1 MNIVLRELKA
11 NLRSLIAWC
20 AFIIFFLY
28 MGISKFQAFVSTG
41 QDITAMLESLPQG
54 LMEALQM
61 NAFNLTTI
69 TGYFGVMFSY
79 FALMAT
85 IFAVLLGNNIIA
97 KEEREKTVEFSLTLP
112 ITRSR
117 LVTGKIIAAL
127 INCIIFTL
135 VLWGA
140 SLFVARPYEPEAE
153 FYNFLTMMMLAA
165 FILELVFLA
174 IGVLLG
180 AALKDYK
187 RSGSISVFVLLTT
200 FFLSIVSELFDKL
213 DFIKYLSPFTYFD
226 PLTMLNESRYETVSL
241 VISAGIVVV
250 SLVAAYIAYQRRDLY
265 I

>member
-20 AFIIFFLY
+20 AFIVFFLY

-41 QDITAMLESLPQG
+41 QDITAVLESLPQG
-54 LMEALQM
+54 LLEALQM

-97 KEEREKTVEFSLTLP
+97 KEEREKTVEFSLTMP

-117 LVTGKIIAAL
+117 LVTGKVIAAL
-127 INCIIFTL
+127 INCILFTL
-135 VLWGA
+135 VLWGT
-140 SLFVARPYEPEAE
+140 SVFVARPYDPGTE
-153 FYNFLTMMMLAA
+153 FYDFLAMMMLAI

-174 IGVLLG
+174 VGVLLG

-200 FFLSIVSELFDKL
+200 FFISIVAELFEKL
-213 DFIKYLSPFTYFD
+213 AFAEYFSPFTYFD
-226 PLTMLNESRYETVSL
+226 PLMMLNESKYEPVSL
-241 VISAGIVVV
+241 VISAGIVIV
-250 SLVAAYIAYQRRDLY
+250 SLAAAYIAYQKRDLY